1 MHAHG
6 ACRLTLGA
14 STGCKSTCFLLR
26 EPFAAGFKERRLIQN
41 SFIYFIMLCNFCI
54 VVHFVL
60 CVSQRFGLQFFLPP
74 WLLTPWRAF
83 RSHTWHRSSKPSRRT
98 WQLSSVDGLAK
109 WWFQSTALS
118 GSLQGLICFCFL
130 LGLFCFLSVVFQIDQ
145 LLDGSWVAFAA
156 NYGPLKSFF
165 PVLIPFQVII
175 NSRQNG
181 ITKQKF

>member
-1 MHAHG
+1 MYMYMPNIPIVMSYVHVHVHIDYFRMHFHICTYIHIDQPTHAHG

-41 SFIYFIMLCNFCI
+41 CFIYFIMLWNFCI

-60 CVSQRFGLQFFLPP
+60 CVSLRFGLQFFLPP

-83 RSHTWHRSSKPSRRT
+83 RSHTWHRSSKPSRLT
-98 WQLSSVDGLAK
+98 WQLSSVDGLPK

-118 GSLQGLICFCFL
+118 GSLQVLICFCFL
-130 LGLFCFLSVVFQIDQ
+130 LGLFCFLSVVY
-145 LLDGSWVAFAA
+145 LS
-156 NYGPLKSFF
+156 K
-165 PVLIPFQVII
+165 
-175 NSRQNG
+175 
-181 ITKQKF
+181 

>member
-1 MHAHG
+1 MPNIPIVMSYVHVHIHVHTCAHRLFSDAFPHMYIYPHWSTN
-6 ACRLTLGA
+6 ACSWCLQVDPWGFHRLQEH
-14 STGCKSTCFLLR
+14 LL
-26 EPFAAGFKERRLIQN
+26 FAQRTVCSFKERRLIQN
-41 SFIYFIMLCNFCI
+41 CFIYFIMLWNFCI

-130 LGLFCFLSVVFQIDQ
+130 LGLFCFLSVVF
-145 LLDGSWVAFAA
+145 LS
-156 NYGPLKSFF
+156 K
-165 PVLIPFQVII
+165 
-175 NSRQNG
+175 
-181 ITKQKF
+181 